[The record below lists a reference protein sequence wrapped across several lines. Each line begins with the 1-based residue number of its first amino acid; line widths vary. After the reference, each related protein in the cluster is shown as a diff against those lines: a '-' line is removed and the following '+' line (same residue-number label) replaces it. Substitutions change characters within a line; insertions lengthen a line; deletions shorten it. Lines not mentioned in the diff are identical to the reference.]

1 MHLPRDLELPIDSD
15 IVPSIEL
22 YDTSNTCKLGK
33 STSKGM
39 SPFNWLLFK
48 SRMRNDGNNNDD
60 VISNG
65 IVPDIWLLA
74 NVISCNDDRLDISDG
89 IVPDKPLLSNII
101 EYISLP
107 AHLLPYHTHSF
118 NVLKYLN
125 SLHWLFNML
134 AEHSNQLYPSYHFMS
149 IRCDGDVDVISPF
162 VAKKNY
168 QLYRCW
174 WRWRSWS
181 IWSSACVMYRISSTF
196 TPPR

>member
-22 YDTSNTCKLGK
+22 CDTSNTCKLGK

-74 NVISCNDDRLDISDG
+74 NVISCNDDRLDIADG
-89 IVPDKPLLSNII
+89 VVITGVIKYNRIHII
-101 EYISLP
+101 TSASITITYTYIQC
-107 AHLLPYHTHSF
+107 T
-118 NVLKYLN
+118 
-125 SLHWLFNML
+125 
-134 AEHSNQLYPSYHFMS
+134 
-149 IRCDGDVDVISPF
+149 
-162 VAKKNY
+162 
-168 QLYRCW
+168 
-174 WRWRSWS
+174 
-181 IWSSACVMYRISSTF
+181 
-196 TPPR
+196 